1 MAKKEQKMEETK
13 YKKINWQ
20 KILGALWKKKIL
32 IALISILCAAVMAIG
47 TYLFVMPEYQSDIL
61 VYVNNTSVSHENFTS
76 GELTAARQVL
86 NTYLVV
92 LYSRQCLNKVIEKAN
107 LPYSS
112 NQLKKMIS
120 AGAVNDTECFSVVVT
135 SKNPNEARVIADTIG
150 EVFPGILTEKIT
162 GSDVEVIDRASQPG
176 GKVSPNLTKAG
187 AIGFVLGML
196 WTGAFVCIR
205 EMLDN
210 KIHDENTLKELY
222 DTIPVLA
229 NIPYNEKSG
238 SYSKYGYGYGYE
250 RKRG

>member
-47 TYLFVMPEYQSDIL
+47 TYFFVTPKYRSDIL
-61 VYVNNTSVSHENFTS
+61 VYVNNSSVAHENFS
-76 GELTAARQVL
+76 SSDVTAARQVL

-92 LYSRQCLNKVIEKAN
+92 LYSRQCLNTVIEKAN

-112 NQLKKMIS
+112 TQLKAMIS
-120 AGAVNDTECFSVVVT
+120 AGSVNDTECFSVAVT
-135 SKNPNEARVIADTIG
+135 STNPNEARGIADTIG
-150 EVFPGILTEKIT
+150 EVFPAILTEKIK
-162 GSDVEVIDRASQPG
+162 GSAVEVIDRASQPS
-176 GKVSPNLTKAG
+176 GKASPNIKKTA
-187 AIGFVLGML
+187 AIGFAIGLV
-196 WTGAFVCIR
+196 WTCAFICIR

-210 KIHDENTLKELY
+210 KIHDENTLKELFE
-222 DTIPVLA
+222 TMPVLA

-238 SYSKYGYGYGYE
+238 NYSKYGYGYN
-250 RKRG
+250 RKRD